1 MSHLAVPFGNWG
13 VAVASQR
20 GHAAPISTNGSD
32 MHQEEKLSLLLLD
45 YVLASVFVPLRT
57 LIPLL
62 GDSGGN

>member
-45 YVLASVFVPLRT
+45 
-57 LIPLL
+57 
-62 GDSGGN
+62 